1 MRRHNSLKKTSGPL
15 QQYDDPMRRV
25 DPFQQYPDVFKQII
39 DWSKDPMVRPENQNK
54 YFFSDGKTYYEQI
67 CKMLKLMSVFKEA
80 FQQIYDNEDEIHEA
94 WNNFVDNLTA
104 TAEYGEEV
112 AVSLTWTDDSVN
124 FDFTIPGGED
134 GVGIQ
139 SIVFNVDYTMTITLT
154 DGTTYTS
161 PSLRGETGA
170 TGPAGPQGPTGPQGP
185 QGEGLNILDVY
196 PTLADLQQAHP
207 TGSPGDA
214 YEVGSAPTYILY
226 IWSSS
231 QNAWVSAGSLGSVA
245 PSNTNPLMDGTASAG
260 ISDLYSR
267 GDHVHPTDTSRAS
280 QSDLNTVSGN
290 LTTLSGQVSG
300 IADAVDI
307 VEDMIDDLSD
317 IVHVSQ
323 NLSDQQFLYRESLA
337 DHDTIGR
344 LDSIKGNTL
353 VWNQLVQNGNF
364 ADTSGWAPSRGSLTA
379 SSNVLTYTI
388 TAIGASDNQ
397 NRIARPINIPVGH
410 ITITK
415 VEVYCPR
422 ATPFLIQFRCNSSQ
436 VGSLTINVPA
446 NQWTE
451 ISFLRNN
458 PTNLQYA
465 CDSIWLC
472 ANVMSGYSLNET
484 IKFRNAMCVDLT
496 ALNSSA
502 ITDLNSLKQFFPL
515 PYYGYTTGKLLPFL
529 GEELKTTGKNLFDG
543 QFELGNISVVDGSL
557 ADATDRIRTKNFTK
571 VLPNTTY
578 TFKDYPTSALTY
590 TNIIGYKADYS
601 GITDGTFNPS
611 WGATIIGAN
620 TSGQTELSFTTTSQT
635 QYIKVVVLGT
645 TDISL
650 KTQVES
656 GSASSYE
663 PYTSSTINLPTLT
676 YFPTGMKD
684 VPDNTNGGRIYD
696 ELTPNK
702 ATPRV
707 GSVDLGPLD
716 WSLSTVSSSQHIFRA
731 LLNDLNIK
739 IPDNYSYP
747 NATIADYQSYPYTP
761 LSGSGDGYFAIGQR
775 PEGKI
780 LVIIDFD
787 YSTLESFISHIS
799 GKYLYYELETP
810 TEQSISPA
818 LDMAFKAWKGGT
830 EQILPENTSDPY
842 TAPIRTDM
850 TYMSTDEAVLYL
862 KDHAVTDP
870 TVIDDIEE
878 LQDDVGDLQ
887 TDVDTLQTQIGSES
901 TTPMTGILGRLNTA
915 ETDITAL
922 ENIIDS
928 YYSIQTY
935 TFIPDT
941 IPYPAGSQT
950 AKNVNAVTV
959 PGYRPIG
966 VIGWDFYN
974 LSSDTPP
981 QRLNASYMALER
993 AYYLHSTGRIYV
1005 TFANN
1010 ANYAQTNPRLDL
1022 YVLYMKVNGGN

>member
-290 LTTLSGQVSG
+290 LSTLSGQVSD

-307 VEDMIDDLSD
+307 VEDMVDDLSD
-317 IVHVSQ
+317 IVQVSQ
-323 NLSDQQFLYRESLA
+323 SLPDQQFLYRESLA

-344 LDSIKGNTL
+344 LDSIKGNT
-353 VWNQLVQNGNF
+353 VVFNQLVQNGNF
-364 ADTSGWAPSRGSLTA
+364 ASTSGWSSSFSASISVSNNKCTLTCSTSNNVIYMNQMPKKYILNHKYLIIWTHDCTDINNFNGVDFA
-379 SSNVLTYTI
+379 SYTDSTGATRVTQAKGTFAQVVTI
-388 TAIGASDNQ
+388 TTATDNGRVQFNVWSNGQITVGANAIF
-397 NRIARPINIPVGH
+397 
-410 ITITK
+410 
-415 VEVYCPR
+415 E
-422 ATPFLIQFRCNSSQ
+422 
-436 VGSLTINVPA
+436 
-446 NQWTE
+446 
-451 ISFLRNN
+451 
-458 PTNLQYA
+458 
-465 CDSIWLC
+465 
-472 ANVMSGYSLNET
+472 NVML
-484 IKFRNAMCVDLT
+484 IDLT
-496 ALNSSA
+496 ELNNSA
-502 ITDLNSLKQFFPL
+502 ITDASSFRTYYNL
-515 PYYGYTTGKLLPFL
+515 PYYDYTQGKLLSFK
-529 GEELKTTGKNLFDG
+529 GESLKTTGKNLTSLDSITTLSG
-543 QFELGNISVVDGSL
+543 GYINKVNSNLGNVRKGKQYTLSFNNLTTATNNVTVRIYVDGTNVNQTNKSL
-557 ADATDRIRTKNFTK
+557 VANSRNDFTFTASDNGELYLSTQLAFSEQK
-571 VLPNTTY
+571 V
-578 TFKDYPTSALTY
+578 
-590 TNIIGYKADYS
+590 
-601 GITDGTFNPS
+601 FNEIQLEFGS
-611 WGATIIGAN
+611 
-620 TSGQTELSFTTTSQT
+620 
-635 QYIKVVVLGT
+635 
-645 TDISL
+645 
-650 KTQVES
+650 
-656 GSASSYE
+656 SASSYE
-663 PYTSSTINLPTLT
+663 PYTSSTINLPVLEH
-676 YFPTGMKD
+676 FPTGMKSAGTEYD
-684 VPDNTNGGRIYD
+684 EKTESKAITRIGNADIDDFSYGGSGSTGGLSWFTCSANSVVGSSNLVTNYSLQVVTDPNDAWRSQNPCIVVNSSTIIRIYD
-696 ELTPNK
+696 S
-702 ATPRV
+702 A
-707 GSVDLGPLD
+707 S
-716 WSLSTVSSSQHIFRA
+716 SLSDFK
-731 LLNDLNIK
+731 LK
-739 IPDNYSYP
+739 YP
-747 NATIADYQSYPYTP
+747 N
-761 LSGSGDGYFAIGQR
+761 
-775 PEGKI
+775 
-780 LVIIDFD
+780 
-787 YSTLESFISHIS
+787 LEV
-799 GKYLYYELETP
+799 YYELATT

-818 LDMAFKAWKGGT
+818 LDMTFKAWKGGT

-878 LQDDVGDLQ
+878 LQDDVSDLQ
-887 TDVDTLQTQIGSES
+887 TDVGNLQTGVGTLQTDVSGIQTQIGSES

-922 ENIIDS
+922 ENVIDS

-935 TFIPDT
+935 TFTPET

-950 AKNVNAVTV
+950 ATNVNAVTV